1 MYSFISQVDITC
13 ITPGVGWQYY
23 RDHLPKLGI
32 PTEGKC
38 VITPQIE
45 AMKKRR
51 DGQPLSKGDKV
62 PLTLPVE
69 ETITLN
75 ESICGW
81 SDEMKKVSAVVSVQA
96 SNALF
101 VCLFACNFQES
112 LIFSAR
118 MAFAIIALKANKR
131 EKRGK

>member
-1 MYSFISQVDITC
+1 
-13 ITPGVGWQYY
+13 
-23 RDHLPKLGI
+23 
-32 PTEGKC
+32 
-38 VITPQIE
+38 
-45 AMKKRR
+45 MKKRR
-51 DGQPLSKGDKV
+51 DGQPVSKGDKV
-62 PLTLPVE
+62 PVTLPVE

-101 VCLFACNFQES
+101 VCLFVCNFQES